1 MTVRYWGELPD
12 PAKQDGVD
20 GSFSA
25 TNLLIGIGQNRR
37 RVHGPSQQR
46 FLRRPLPRIVKSFEK
61 LNITR
66 GQHGRRNAVAV
77 QQPVAGQGGQLRP
90 LA

>member
-12 PAKQDGVD
+12 PAKQDGIN
-20 GSFSA
+20 GSFA
-25 TNLLIGIGQNRR
+25 LLIGIGQNRR
-37 RVHGPSQQR
+37 RVHRPSHQS

-77 QQPVAGQGGQLRP
+77 Q
-90 LA
+90 